1 MKTKNEI
8 CISDLNQKKQY
19 SYEKPECEV
28 VLLNTEGLICTS
40 GGEGVEMNATINDY
54 YFSNDQT
61 YSGTLEW

>member
-40 GGEGVEMNATINDY
+40 VGRDVVMDGTINDY
-54 YFSNDQT
+54 YNDQT

>member
-1 MKTKNEI
+1 MKTEKEI

-40 GGEGVEMNATINDY
+40 GGVEMNATINDY
-54 YFSNDQT
+54 YFYNDNQT

>member
-40 GGEGVEMNATINDY
+40 AGRDVVMDGTINDY
-54 YFSNDQT
+54 NDQT

>member
-8 CISDLNQKKQY
+8 CISDLNQKKQN

-40 GGEGVEMNATINDY
+40 GVRDVVMDDTINEY
-54 YFSNDQT
+54 NDQT

>member
-1 MKTKNEI
+1 MKTKNGI
-8 CISDLNQKKQY
+8 CVSDLNQKKQY

-40 GGEGVEMNATINDY
+40 GGQKVEMETTVNDFINGQ
-54 YFSNDQT
+54 S

>member
-28 VLLNTEGLICTS
+28 VLLNTEGLICS
-40 GGEGVEMNATINDY
+40 SVGVDVEMNDY
-54 YFSNDQT
+54 YYNDQT

>member
-40 GGEGVEMNATINDY
+40 DRDVVMDGTINDY
-54 YFSNDQT
+54 NDQT

>member
-28 VLLNTEGLICTS
+28 VLLNTEGLICAS
-40 GGEGVEMNATINDY
+40 VKMDVTIDDY
-54 YFSNDQT
+54 DDQT

>member
-40 GGEGVEMNATINDY
+40 GRDVVMDGTINDY
-54 YFSNDQT
+54 NDQT

>member
-28 VLLNTEGLICTS
+28 VLLNTEGLICS
-40 GGEGVEMNATINDY
+40 SAGVDVVMNGTINDY
-54 YFSNDQT
+54 NDQT

>member
-40 GGEGVEMNATINDY
+40 GDVVMDVTIDDY
-54 YFSNDQT
+54 NDQT

>member
-8 CISDLNQKKQY
+8 CISDLSQQKLY

-40 GGEGVEMNATINDY
+40 VDKEVEMETTVNDY
-54 YFSNDQT
+54 FFNDQS
-61 YSGTLEW
+61 YGGSLEW

>member
-28 VLLNTEGLICTS
+28 VLLNTEGLICS
-40 GGEGVEMNATINDY
+40 SVGVETNATMNEY
-54 YFSNDQT
+54 CNDQT

>member
-40 GGEGVEMNATINDY
+40 VGVEMDDTINDY
-54 YFSNDQT
+54 NDQT

>member
-40 GGEGVEMNATINDY
+40 GRDVVMDDTINDY
-54 YFSNDQT
+54 NDQT

>member
-40 GGEGVEMNATINDY
+40 VGVDVEMNDY
-54 YFSNDQT
+54 YSNDQT

>member
-28 VLLNTEGLICTS
+28 VLLNTEGLICSS
-40 GGEGVEMNATINDY
+40 GGKGVDMNATIDDY
-54 YFSNDQT
+54 SPNDQT

>member
-40 GGEGVEMNATINDY
+40 GVEMDVTTIDDY
-54 YFSNDQT
+54 NDQT

>member
-28 VLLNTEGLICTS
+28 VLFNTEGLICTS
-40 GGEGVEMNATINDY
+40 GGQKVEMGTTVNDY
-54 YFSNDQT
+54 FDNNQS

>member
-40 GGEGVEMNATINDY
+40 VGVEMNADINEY
-54 YFSNDQT
+54 YNDQT

>member
-28 VLLNTEGLICTS
+28 VLLNTEGLICS
-40 GGEGVEMNATINDY
+40 SGVEMDVTIVDY
-54 YFSNDQT
+54 NDQT

>member
-8 CISDLNQKKQY
+8 CISDLNQKKLY

-40 GGEGVEMNATINDY
+40 GGEGVLMNATINEY
-54 YFSNDQT
+54 YNGQT

>member
-28 VLLNTEGLICTS
+28 VLLHTEGLICAS
-40 GGEGVEMNATINDY
+40 GGGDVVMDVTIDDY
-54 YFSNDQT
+54 NDQT
-61 YSGTLEW
+61 YNGTLEW

>member
-40 GGEGVEMNATINDY
+40 RGVEMDDTINDY
-54 YFSNDQT
+54 NDQT

>member
-28 VLLNTEGLICTS
+28 VLLNTEGLICS
-40 GGEGVEMNATINDY
+40 SGVEMDVTIDDY
-54 YFSNDQT
+54 NDQT